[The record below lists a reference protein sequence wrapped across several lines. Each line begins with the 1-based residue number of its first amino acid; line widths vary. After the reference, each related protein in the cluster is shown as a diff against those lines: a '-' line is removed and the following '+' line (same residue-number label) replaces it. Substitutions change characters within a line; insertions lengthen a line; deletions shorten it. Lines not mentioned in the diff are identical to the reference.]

1 MAVSTASMAGVFAE
15 RLGPDRLIVDPGA
28 LSAAA
33 IDGHT
38 PRFIARPASIDHVAA
53 VLAIAWDENLA
64 VVPRGAGTALGL
76 GAAPSRV
83 DVVLDLTGL
92 DHVLEDNPDDLTVS
106 VEAGMTAGGLAERLA
121 GRRQWLPMDPPGW
134 RRRTLGGMIAT
145 NAAGPLRAR
154 YGALR
159 DLVLGVRFVQADG
172 VVTWG
177 GARVVKSVTGYD
189 VPKLMVGALGTLG
202 VLCELTLRL
211 QPMPEAEQTWLATFT
226 SVEAA
231 QAFAARVVNSP
242 LQPMR
247 LELLNE
253 AALRVCQAPSAPFG
267 VAVAIGSAHPAVRE
281 QGEALAVLASGEK
294 VRVAAVGE
302 DLWTRYDAA
311 LTPAEDEVILRIG
324 SLPSR
329 LADTVE
335 VIERA
340 FPAAERAVLIT
351 GCAALGSLRVAIT
364 GADVE
369 TVKRLVEEMRGLT
382 ADFVGAVVVE
392 SAPTSVRAAFDP
404 WGPVEPAALGL
415 MRAIKQ
421 EFDARGVLN
430 PGRFVGGL

>member
-1 MAVSTASMAGVFAE
+1 MAVSAASMAGVFAE
-15 RLGPDRLIVDPGA
+15 RLGPDRLIIDPGA
-28 LSAAA
+28 LSTAA

-38 PRFIARPASIDHVAA
+38 PRFIVRPASIDHVAA

-106 VEAGMTAGGLAERLA
+106 LEAGITAGGLAERLA

-211 QPMPEAEQTWLATFT
+211 QPMPEAEQTWLAPFT

-351 GCAALGSLRVAIT
+351 GCASLGSLRVAIT

-369 TVKRLVEEMRGLT
+369 TVKQLVEEMRGLT
-382 ADFVGAVVVE
+382 ADFGGAVVVE
-392 SAPTSVRAAFDP
+392 SAPTNVRAAFDP

>member
-1 MAVSTASMAGVFAE
+1 MAVSAASVAGALAE
-15 RLGPDRLIVDPGA
+15 RLGRERVVIDPSA
-28 LSAAA
+28 LAAA
-33 IDGHT
+33 TIDGRT
-38 PRFIARPASIDHVAA
+38 PRWIVRPASIEHVAA

-64 VVPRGAGTALGL
+64 VVPRGAGTALLL
-76 GAAPSRV
+76 GAPPSRV
-83 DVVLDLTGL
+83 DIVLDLCGL
-92 DHVLEDNPDDLTVS
+92 DRVLEDHPDDLTVS
-106 VEAGMTAGGLAERLA
+106 VEAGVTAGGLAERLA

-172 VVTWG
+172 VVTWR

-281 QGEALAVLASGEK
+281 QGEALAVLAG
-294 VRVAAVGE
+294 
-302 DLWTRYDAA
+302 
-311 LTPAEDEVILRIG
+311 
-324 SLPSR
+324 
-329 LADTVE
+329 
-335 VIERA
+335 
-340 FPAAERAVLIT
+340 
-351 GCAALGSLRVAIT
+351 
-364 GADVE
+364 
-369 TVKRLVEEMRGLT
+369 
-382 ADFVGAVVVE
+382 
-392 SAPTSVRAAFDP
+392 
-404 WGPVEPAALGL
+404 
-415 MRAIKQ
+415 
-421 EFDARGVLN
+421 
-430 PGRFVGGL
+430 

>member
-1 MAVSTASMAGVFAE
+1 MAVSAASVAGVFAE
-15 RLGPDRLIVDPGA
+15 RLGPERLVVDPGA

-38 PRFIARPASIDHVAA
+38 PRWLVRPASIDHVAA
-53 VLAIAWDENLA
+53 VLAVAWDENLA

-76 GAAPSRV
+76 GPPPSRV
-83 DVVLDLTGL
+83 DVLLDLTAL

-106 VEAGMTAGGLAERLA
+106 VEAGITAGGLAERLA
-121 GRRQWLPMDPPGW
+121 GRRQWLPVDPPGW
-134 RRRTLGGMIAT
+134 RRRTLGGMTAT

-154 YGALR
+154 YGTLR

-189 VPKLMVGALGTLG
+189 IPKLMVGALGTLG
-202 VLCELTLRL
+202 VVCELTLRL
-211 QPMPEAEQTWLATFT
+211 HPMPDAEQTWLATFT

-231 QAFAARVVNSP
+231 QAFVARVVDSS
-242 LQPMR
+242 LQPTR

-253 AALRVCQAPSAPFG
+253 AALRVCHAPSAPFG

-281 QGEALAVLASGEK
+281 QGERLAALGSSEG
-294 VRVAAVGE
+294 VRIAAVG
-302 DLWTRYDAA
+302 DNVWTHYDTA
-311 LTPAEDEVILRIG
+311 LAPAEGEVVLRIG

-329 LADTVE
+329 LADTVK

-340 FPAAERAVLIT
+340 LPAAERAALIT
-351 GCAALGSLRVAIT
+351 GCAALGTLRVAIT
-364 GADVE
+364 GADPD
-369 TVKRLVEEMRGLT
+369 TVRRLVEDLRALT
-382 ADFVGAVVVE
+382 GEFGGAVVIE
-392 SAPTSVRAAFDP
+392 SAPTAVRTGLDP
-404 WGPVEPAALGL
+404 WGPVEPATLNL

-421 EFDARGVLN
+421 EFDSRGVLN

>member
-106 VEAGMTAGGLAERLA
+106 LEAGMTAGGLAERLA

-211 QPMPEAEQTWLATFT
+211 QPMPEAEQTWLAPFT

-382 ADFVGAVVVE
+382 ADFGGAVVVE

>member
-382 ADFVGAVVVE
+382 ADFGGAVVVE

>member
-106 VEAGMTAGGLAERLA
+106 LEAGMTAGGLAERLA

-382 ADFVGAVVVE
+382 ADFGGAVVVE

>member
-1 MAVSTASMAGVFAE
+1 MAVSAASMAGVFAE
-15 RLGPDRLIVDPGA
+15 RLGPDRLIIDPGA
-28 LSAAA
+28 LSTAA

-38 PRFIARPASIDHVAA
+38 PRFIVRPASIDHVAA

-76 GAAPSRV
+76 GAPPSRV

-106 VEAGMTAGGLAERLA
+106 VEAGMTAGSLAERLA

-211 QPMPEAEQTWLATFT
+211 QPMPEAEQTWLAPFT

-351 GCAALGSLRVAIT
+351 GCASLGSLRVAIT

-369 TVKRLVEEMRGLT
+369 TVKQLVEEMRGLT
-382 ADFVGAVVVE
+382 ADFGGAVVVE
-392 SAPTSVRAAFDP
+392 SAPTNVRAAFDP

>member
-369 TVKRLVEEMRGLT
+369 TVKQLVEEMRGLT
-382 ADFVGAVVVE
+382 ADFGGAVVVE
-392 SAPTSVRAAFDP
+392 SAPTNVRAAFDP

>member
-38 PRFIARPASIDHVAA
+38 PRFIVRPASIDHVAA

-211 QPMPEAEQTWLATFT
+211 QPMPEAEQTWLAPFT

-351 GCAALGSLRVAIT
+351 GCASLGSLRVAIT

-369 TVKRLVEEMRGLT
+369 TVKQLVEEMRGLT
-382 ADFVGAVVVE
+382 ADFGGAVVVE
-392 SAPTSVRAAFDP
+392 SAPTNVRAAFDP

>member
-1 MAVSTASMAGVFAE
+1 MAVSAASMAGVFAE
-15 RLGPDRLIVDPGA
+15 RLGPDRLIVDPSA

-38 PRFIARPASIDHVAA
+38 PRFIVRPASIDHVAA
-53 VLAIAWDENLA
+53 VLAIAWDESLA

-76 GAAPSRV
+76 GAPPSRV

-211 QPMPEAEQTWLATFT
+211 HPMPEAEQTWLATFT

-329 LADTVE
+329 LADTVG

-351 GCAALGSLRVAIT
+351 GCASLGSLRVAIT

-369 TVKRLVEEMRGLT
+369 TIKQLVEEMRGLT
-382 ADFVGAVVVE
+382 ADFGGAVVVE
-392 SAPTSVRAAFDP
+392 SAPTRVRAAFDP

-415 MRAIKQ
+415 MHAIKQ

>member
-1 MAVSTASMAGVFAE
+1 MAVSAASVAGALAE
-15 RLGPDRLIVDPGA
+15 RLGRERVVIDPSA
-28 LSAAA
+28 LAAA
-33 IDGHT
+33 TIDGRT
-38 PRFIARPASIDHVAA
+38 PRWIVRPASIEHVAA

-76 GAAPSRV
+76 GAPPSRV

-134 RRRTLGGMIAT
+134 RRRTLGGMTAT

-211 QPMPEAEQTWLATFT
+211 QPMPEAEQTWLAPFT

-351 GCAALGSLRVAIT
+351 GCASLGSLRVAIT

-369 TVKRLVEEMRGLT
+369 TVKQLVEEMRGLT
-382 ADFVGAVVVE
+382 ADFGGAVVVE
-392 SAPTSVRAAFDP
+392 SAPTNVRAAFDP

>member
-1 MAVSTASMAGVFAE
+1 MAVSAASMAGVFAE
-15 RLGPDRLIVDPGA
+15 RLGPDRLIIDPGA
-28 LSAAA
+28 LSTAA
-33 IDGHT
+33 IDGRT
-38 PRFIARPASIDHVAA
+38 PRFIVRPASIDHVAA

-211 QPMPEAEQTWLATFT
+211 QPMPEAEQTWLAPFT

-382 ADFVGAVVVE
+382 ADFGGAVVVE

>member
-106 VEAGMTAGGLAERLA
+106 LEAGITAGGLAERLA

-382 ADFVGAVVVE
+382 ADFGGAVVVE

>member
-1 MAVSTASMAGVFAE
+1 MAVSAASMAGVFAE

-76 GAAPSRV
+76 GAPPSRV

-211 QPMPEAEQTWLATFT
+211 QPMPEAEQTWLAPFT

-382 ADFVGAVVVE
+382 ADFGGAVVVE

>member
-1 MAVSTASMAGVFAE
+1 MAVSAASMAGVFAE
-15 RLGPDRLIVDPGA
+15 RLGPDRLIIDPGA
-28 LSAAA
+28 LSTAA
-33 IDGHT
+33 IDGRT
-38 PRFIARPASIDHVAA
+38 PRFIVRPASIDHVAA

-382 ADFVGAVVVE
+382 ADFGGAVVVE

>member
-15 RLGPDRLIVDPGA
+15 RLGPDRLIIDPGA
-28 LSAAA
+28 LSTAA

-38 PRFIARPASIDHVAA
+38 PRFIVRPASIDHVAA

-76 GAAPSRV
+76 GAPPSRV

-106 VEAGMTAGGLAERLA
+106 LEAGITAGGLAERLA

-382 ADFVGAVVVE
+382 ADFGGAVVVE

>member
-15 RLGPDRLIVDPGA
+15 RLGPDRLIIDPGA
-28 LSAAA
+28 LSTAA

-38 PRFIARPASIDHVAA
+38 PRFIVRPASIDHVAA

-294 VRVAAVGE
+294 VRVAAVG

-382 ADFVGAVVVE
+382 ADFGGAVVVE

>member
-1 MAVSTASMAGVFAE
+1 MAVSAASMAGVFAE
-15 RLGPDRLIVDPGA
+15 RLGPDRLIIDPGA
-28 LSAAA
+28 LSTAA

-38 PRFIARPASIDHVAA
+38 PRFIVRPASIDHVAA

-76 GAAPSRV
+76 GAPPSRV

-211 QPMPEAEQTWLATFT
+211 QPMPEAEQTWLAPFT

-382 ADFVGAVVVE
+382 ADFGGAVVVE
-392 SAPTSVRAAFDP
+392 SAPTNVRAAFDP

>member
-1 MAVSTASMAGVFAE
+1 MAVSAASMAGVFAE
-15 RLGPDRLIVDPGA
+15 RLGPDRLIIDPGA
-28 LSAAA
+28 LSTAA

-38 PRFIARPASIDHVAA
+38 PRFIVRPASIDHVAA

-76 GAAPSRV
+76 GAPPSRV

-106 VEAGMTAGGLAERLA
+106 VEAGMTAGSLAERLA

-211 QPMPEAEQTWLATFT
+211 QPMPEAEQTWLAPFT
-226 SVEAA
+226 SIEAA

-351 GCAALGSLRVAIT
+351 GCASLGSLRVAIT

-369 TVKRLVEEMRGLT
+369 TVKQLVEEMRGLT
-382 ADFVGAVVVE
+382 ADFGGAVVVE
-392 SAPTSVRAAFDP
+392 SAPTNVRAAFDP

>member
-1 MAVSTASMAGVFAE
+1 MAVSAASMAGVFAE
-15 RLGPDRLIVDPGA
+15 RLGPDRLIIDPGA
-28 LSAAA
+28 LSTAA

-38 PRFIARPASIDHVAA
+38 PRFIVRPASIDHVAA

-76 GAAPSRV
+76 GAPPSRV

-211 QPMPEAEQTWLATFT
+211 QPMPEAEQTWLAPFT

-382 ADFVGAVVVE
+382 ADFGGAVVVE